1 MFLRPMLS
9 RPMLSRPLLRAT
21 ALASI
26 LALPAFAED
35 ALLLASPEEVTVYA
49 QGARIVARGSA
60 RLPAGSHRLLVPV
73 ARLEGMPEIALEGAD
88 ILRRSVT
95 DALPVDPEA
104 AQTAAQAAAFA
115 EVEAA
120 RAALEAAEDR
130 LAAIQAE
137 IDGQEAR
144 IEVLRGAEI
153 GAGDLAAAA
162 ALVAEGVAE
171 ARAAIAALRPALRA
185 AEAERDEA
193 AAALK
198 RAQRRYGETAPSDT
212 AAGLI
217 LDVEVPEAGEV
228 TLEMVR
234 LASEAGWEPLYDLRL
249 DSESGALTV
258 ERQAVLRQSTGA
270 PWEDVALTLSTARP
284 QERLEP
290 SQPGPDIAQTID
302 PDEMPQYPMP
312 LARGAAVEMAEESM
326 VMDAKAP
333 PMPEV
338 VTDGFAVSYVVPGAV
353 TVPSRAD
360 GTETEFALGTL
371 DIRAETELRGAPP
384 WDQTVFV
391 IATAT
396 NPAETLIPGRARHWR
411 DGAPVGERWMPVWA
425 EGEEQEIAFGPVETV
440 RLERIIEDQQS
451 GAGGFISRSSTRE
464 VRITLRAENTGGE
477 ARDVRILYALPVSEE
492 EALEIDVTATPAPSE
507 TDVDDTRGLAAWDLT
522 LAPGETREIAIAIDM
537 DWPDG
542 RRLIWN
548 P

>member
-1 MFLRPMLS
+1 MLS
-9 RPMLSRPLLRAT
+9 RPMLRTT
-21 ALASI
+21 ALVAI

-35 ALLLASPEEVTVYA
+35 ALILAPPAEVTVYS
-49 QGARIVARGSA
+49 QGARIVARGA
-60 RLPAGSHRLLVPV
+60 ATLPAGAHRLLVPV
-73 ARLEGMPEIALEGAD
+73 ANLEGMPEIVLEGAEV
-88 ILRRSVT
+88 LRRTLT

-104 AQTAAQAAAFA
+104 VLTSAQTATFA

-130 LAAIQAE
+130 LAQIQAR

-144 IEVLRGAEI
+144 IAVLR
-153 GAGDLAAAA
+153 AAVLDGENIATAA
-162 ALVAEGVAE
+162 SIVAQGVAE
-171 ARAAIAALRPALRA
+171 ARAAIAALRPALR
-185 AEAERDEA
+185 EAERARDA
-193 AAALK
+193 AADALR
-198 RAQRRYGETAPSDT
+198 RAEQRHAETAPTDR

-228 TLEMVR
+228 TLQMTR
-234 LASEAGWEPLYDLRL
+234 LASAAGWEPLYDLRL

-258 ERQAVLRQSTGA
+258 ERQAVVRQSTGM
-270 PWEDVALTLSTARP
+270 PWEEVELTLSTARP

-302 PDEMPQYPMP
+302 PDDLPEYPIP
-312 LARGAAVEMAEESM
+312 LARGAAADMAEESM
-326 VMDAKAP
+326 MMDAKAAP
-333 PMPEV
+333 APAV
-338 VTDGFAVSYVVPGAV
+338 VTEGFAVSYVVPGEV
-353 TVPSRAD
+353 TVPSRID
-360 GTETEFALGTL
+360 GAETEIALGTL
-371 DIRAETELRGAPP
+371 DIASETELRGAPP
-384 WDQTVFV
+384 WDQTAFV

-411 DGAPVGERWMPVWA
+411 DGAPVGERYMDVWA

-451 GAGGFISRSSTRE
+451 ANGGFISRSSTRE
-464 VRITLRAENTGGE
+464 VRITLRAENTGSE
-477 ARDVRILYALPVSEE
+477 ARDVRLFYALPVSEE
-492 EALEIDVTATPAPSE
+492 EALRIDVTATPAPDE
-507 TDVDDTRGLAAWDLT
+507 TDVDDTRGLAAWDIT
-522 LAPGETREIAIAIDM
+522 LAPGEEREIAIAIDM